1 MTNKQIIHPL
11 NFINQ
16 RGEMANL
23 IRNKDWSLTPV
34 GMPEYWPQSLRTT
47 LSIILNSKF
56 PMFLFWGSELICFYN
71 DAYRPSLGNNGK
83 HPAILGGRAED
94 FWKEIW
100 SDIKPIIDNVLKG
113 GEANWSEDQ
122 LLPIYRNG
130 KMEDVY
136 WTFSYSP
143 VNDESGSP
151 AGVFVTCVETTDKVL
166 GIKKLKES
174 DSFNL
179 TVLESSPDCIKLLDK
194 EGHIQYMNING
205 LCAMEIDDFTFIKNK
220 PWAALWGK
228 ENQYLVEETIAK
240 ALQGQTATFNAF
252 CPTVKGTPK
261 WWEVKLSPVRESVS
275 NKIISLISVSRD
287 ITADKKAEEKL
298 KESEERLHLAMGT
311 SGVGIWEWNLETNQI
326 RWDKQMFRIYGL
338 TPTSDGYIPY
348 EAWSKAVDPEDIL
361 EQEKI
366 LQDTV
371 KNKKNSRRSFK
382 IIRANDGKF
391 CYIEAVETVRTNA
404 EGNAEWVIGTNM
416 DVTERKVREQQL
428 QKTTSHLDL
437 STKSAG
443 VGTWLLH
450 IRTEKLEWSA
460 LHKRMWGYDENETDL
475 GYEDW
480 HRVIHIDD
488 KERCFAEV
496 ATARIE
502 KRKYEVD
509 YRIHRANDGELRWV
523 KSVGQYHFNDAGEAV
538 TLTGISIDITNAK
551 IAEEELKAS
560 EENFRQLSDLMPEK
574 VSRSD
579 SRGNVIY
586 FNQSW
591 LNYTGM
597 SCEDLKDW
605 SWGQVMHPDDIE
617 ELTKLW
623 THSVT
628 TGDDFEMEFR
638 ILNKEGQYRWH
649 LCRSS
654 ALKDEQGLIKN
665 WVGVTIDIEQ
675 QKKFAGE
682 LEMEVKSRTTQLLLL
697 NEDLKKSEERYHLM
711 VGEVQDYAI
720 LYLSN
725 EGIIENWNKGAE
737 RITGFSA
744 DEIIGKSFKIFYPSD
759 ALQSHLPEK
768 LIEEAITTGTAK
780 HEGWR
785 VRKDGTRFWGSIVIT
800 ALHDEQKNIIGFS
813 KVTRD
818 LTAIKEA
825 DDKIKMDALQLK
837 KQNEELEKMNKELES
852 FAYIASHDLQEP
864 LRKIQTYSSFI
875 LAKEVPNLTDSG
887 KNYFSRIQNAAK
899 RMQQLIDDILSY
911 SRTNHKEVEFELID
925 LNKLI
930 AEVTGD
936 LKDEMQNKNAIIE
949 TKQLCTIKVIPYQFR
964 QLFQNLISNSLKFSK
979 PDYQS
984 HIIIMA
990 QMVNS
995 KTDSQY
1001 PLPIGKDY
1009 CHITVSDNGIGFDQ
1023 QYSHRI
1029 FELFQRLHGKNE
1041 YNGTGIGL
1049 AIVKKIVENHKG
1061 LITATSTEGKG
1072 ANFNIYIPVES

>member
-56 PMFLFWGSELICFYN
+56 PMFLFWGSELVCFYN

-100 SDIKPIIDNVLKG
+100 SDIKPIIDNVLTG

-122 LLPIYRNG
+122 LLPIFRNV

-136 WTFSYSP
+136 WTFSYCA
-143 VNDESGSP
+143 VNDESGEP

-166 GIKKLKES
+166 GLK
-174 DSFNL
+174 
-179 TVLESSPDCIKLLDK
+179 
-194 EGHIQYMNING
+194 
-205 LCAMEIDDFTFIKNK
+205 
-220 PWAALWGK
+220 
-228 ENQYLVEETIAK
+228 
-240 ALQGQTATFNAF
+240 
-252 CPTVKGTPK
+252 
-261 WWEVKLSPVRESVS
+261 
-275 NKIISLISVSRD
+275 
-287 ITADKKAEEKL
+287 KL

-311 SGVGIWEWNLETNQI
+311 SGVGIWEWNLVTNQI

-348 EAWSKAVDPEDIL
+348 DVWSKAVAPDDL
-361 EQEKI
+361 QEQEKI

-428 QKTTSHLDL
+428 QKITSHLDL

-443 VGTWLLH
+443 VGTWLLYLSS
-450 IRTEKLEWSA
+450 EKLEWSA

-480 HRVIHIDD
+480 HKVIYSED

-496 ATARIE
+496 AAARIE

-523 KSVGQYHFNDAGEAV
+523 KSVGQYHFNDAGDAV
-538 TLTGISIDITNAK
+538 TLTGISIDITVSK
-551 IAEEELKAS
+551 IAEEKLKAS

-579 SRGNVIY
+579 SQGNFIY
-586 FNQSW
+586 YNQSW

-597 SCEDLKDW
+597 SFEDLKDW
-605 SWGQVMHPDDIE
+605 GWGQVMHPDDIE

-623 THSVT
+623 THSIT

-649 LCRSS
+649 MCRSS
-654 ALKDEQGLIKN
+654 ALKDEKGLIKN

-682 LEMEVKSRTTQLLLL
+682 LEMEVKSRTAQLILL

-737 RITGFSA
+737 KIKGYKA
-744 DEIIGKSFKIFYPSD
+744 EEIIGKSFEVFYTND
-759 ALQSHLPEK
+759 ALQNHLPEK
-768 LIEEAITTGTAK
+768 LLEEARTNGTAK
-780 HEGWR
+780 HECWR
-785 VRKDGTRFWGSIVIT
+785 VRKDGSRFWGSIVIT

-837 KQNEELEKMNKELES
+837 KQNEELES

-875 LAKEVPNLTDSG
+875 LAKEILNLTDSG
-887 KNYFSRIQNAAK
+887 KNYFNRIQNASK

-925 LNKLI
+925 LNKI
-930 AEVTGD
+930 ISEVTND
-936 LKDEMQNKNAIIE
+936 LKDEIQNKDAKIE
-949 TKQLCTIKVIPYQFR
+949 IKQLYSLKVIPYQFR
-964 QLFQNLISNSLKFSK
+964 QLFQNLICNSLKFSK
-979 PDYQS
+979 PES
-984 HIIIMA
+984 IPHIIINA
-990 QMVNS
+990 QIVNS
-995 KTDSQY
+995 KTNLQFG
-1001 PLPIGKDY
+1001 LPTGKKY
-1009 CHITVSDNGIGFDQ
+1009 CQITVADNGIGFDE
-1023 QYSHRI
+1023 QYSNRI

-1049 AIVKKIVENHKG
+1049 AIVKKIVENHNG
-1061 LITATSTEGKG
+1061 LIKATSTEGEG
-1072 ANFNIYIPVES
+1072 ATFHIYIPLEES